1 MRESSIE
8 GSCCAHAR
16 KRGCWPIKLQGG
28 VTGEPDRGFVL
39 PGHVFWPVEFKR
51 TGVKRLRPRQEQRH
65 KELAALGFH
74 VTVIDS
80 REHFVVLLDML
91 LQATAE

>member
-8 GSCCAHAR
+8 RSCRRYAI

-28 VTGEPDRGFVL
+28 ITGDPDRGFVL
-39 PGHVFWPVEFKR
+39 PGHYFWPVEFKATNGR
-51 TGVKRLRPRQEQRH
+51 RSPRQKQRH
-65 KELAALGFH
+65 LELEAMGFH
-74 VTVIDS
+74 VTVIDDTKLF
-80 REHFVVLLDML
+80 RAMLDML